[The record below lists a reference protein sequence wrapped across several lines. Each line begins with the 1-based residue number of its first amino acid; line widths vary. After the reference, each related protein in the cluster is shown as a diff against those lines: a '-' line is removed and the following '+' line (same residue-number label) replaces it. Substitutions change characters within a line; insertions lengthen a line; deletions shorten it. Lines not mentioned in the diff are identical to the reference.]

1 MEVFSGPFVNMSV
14 LELFSGSGSIG
25 QAFRS
30 KGWEV
35 VSLDLD
41 VKTDATIHTNILT
54 WDFSVYPPGFFQVVW
69 ASPCCTQYS
78 CARTSAATPRNLEL
92 ADSLVERSLEIIE
105 YFQPRVWFIEN
116 PATGLL
122 KTRPFMEGLPW
133 VDLDYCSYSD
143 WGYRKRTRLW
153 TNSGFV
159 GKLCL
164 GKGVCPNMVGNRHR
178 TTAQQGRN
186 KCSDGLY
193 GDHHSTR
200 QLYKLPPNLCLEI
213 ESLSRAL
220 VTPGA

>member
-1 MEVFSGPFVNMSV
+1 MKL

-25 QAFRS
+25 AVFSQR
-30 KGWEV
+30 GWSV
-35 VSLDLD
+35 TSLDLD
-41 VKTDATIHTNILT
+41 PKTEADIHENILT
-54 WDFSVYPPGFFQVVW
+54 WDFHVFPPGFFDVVW

-78 CARTSAATPRNLEL
+78 CARTSAATPRNLAL
-92 ADSLVERSLEIIE
+92 ADSLVKRSLEIIE
-105 YFQPRVWFIEN
+105 YFQPRAWFIEN

-143 WGYRKRTRLW
+143 WGYRKRTRIW
-153 TNSGFV
+153 TNSGLV

-164 GKGVCPNMVGNRHR
+164 GKGLCPNMVEKRHR

-200 QLYKLPPNLCLEI
+200 QLYKLPPDLCSEI
-213 ESLSRAL
+213 ELLSRAL

>member
-78 CARTSAATPRNLEL
+78 CARTSAATPRNLAL
-92 ADSLVERSLEIIE
+92 ADSLVKRTLEIIE
-105 YFQPRVWFIEN
+105 YFQPLVWFIEN

-153 TNSGFV
+153 TNSGLV

-164 GKGVCPNMVGNRHR
+164 GKGLCPCMVGNRHR

-193 GDHHSTR
+193 GDHHATK
-200 QLYKLPPNLCLEI
+200 QLYKIPQNLCLEI

-220 VTPGA
+220 AQS

>member
-1 MEVFSGPFVNMSV
+1 MNV

-41 VKTDATIHTNILT
+41 VKTDATIYANILT
-54 WDFSVYPPGFFQVVW
+54 WDFSVYPPGLFDVVW

-78 CARTSAATPRNLEL
+78 CARTSAATPRNLVL
-92 ADSLVERSLEIIE
+92 ADSLVQRTLEIID

-143 WGYRKRTRLW
+143 WGYRKRTRFW
-153 TNSGFV
+153 TNICFI
-159 GKLCL
+159 GKL
-164 GKGVCPNMVGNRHR
+164 
-178 TTAQQGRN
+178 
-186 KCSDGLY
+186 
-193 GDHHSTR
+193 
-200 QLYKLPPNLCLEI
+200 
-213 ESLSRAL
+213 
-220 VTPGA
+220 

>member
-1 MEVFSGPFVNMSV
+1 MRI
-14 LELFSGSGSIG
+14 LELFSGSGSLG
-25 QAFRS
+25 QVFAER
-30 KGWEV
+30 GWEV
-35 VSLDLD
+35 TSLDSD
-41 VKTDATIHTNILT
+41 VKTDAQIKEDILT
-54 WDFSVYPPGFFQVVW
+54 WDYSVYPPGFFDVVW

-78 CARTSAATPRNLEL
+78 CARTSAATPRNLAL

-105 YFQPRVWFIEN
+105 YFQPRAWFIEN

-153 TNSGFV
+153 TNSGLV

-164 GKGVCPNMVGNRHR
+164 GKGLCTCMVGNRHR

-200 QLYKLPPNLCLEI
+200 QLYKLPPDLCSEI
-213 ESLSRAL
+213 ELLSRAL